1 MSAVIPIRGRSK
13 SAAAETGTAKANA
26 TTAAPDS
33 ACNRLGSES
42 AAAKTAST
50 NATAAET
57 TTETYSVETAATT
70 AAGPCRLTKHNDSS
84 AY

>member
-1 MSAVIPIRGRSK
+1 MSAVIRIRGWSK
-13 SAAAETGTAKANA
+13 FAAAETGTAKANA
-26 TTAAPDS
+26 ATAAPDS
-33 ACNRLGSES
+33 TCNGLGSQS
-42 AAAKTAST
+42 ATTKTAST

-57 TTETYSVETAATT
+57 TTETSSVETAATT